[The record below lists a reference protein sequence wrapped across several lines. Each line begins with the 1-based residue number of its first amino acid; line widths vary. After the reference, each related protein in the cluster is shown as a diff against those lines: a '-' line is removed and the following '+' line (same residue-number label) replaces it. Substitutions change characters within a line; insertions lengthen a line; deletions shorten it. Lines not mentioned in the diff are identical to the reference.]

1 MNNCVPILAEQQEFI
16 FHFDVSKEEI
26 SLESFIEI
34 SNALERTCS
43 SVANLLFDAKDCKI
57 VLKPIEK
64 GSLKLFY
71 TIVVAGI
78 LCPMV
83 PDTINGILQEYTGH
97 DWGYYAGKSMR
108 AITDTVTELFKA
120 DTVRLKKTERSL
132 PDERKS
138 DFDKIIKAQSDFYR
152 VLDKDNNIRALG
164 FTEESVYPIQ
174 RKDFSLHISDDIER
188 DKPAE
193 IALKNLV
200 IYRSLNVNED
210 GKWEF
215 RDKAD
220 GKHFSATIE
229 DENFKNKFLSG
240 KTPLKKS
247 KQDDEIKA
255 LVQYDKKIKNGNTT
269 NPTISIKTVYYFNN
283 KILLPIPQN
292 LVDDLIV
299 PKPKDD
305 AQGELFQ

>member
-1 MNNCVPILAEQQEFI
+1 MNNYIPPSVEQEEFL
-16 FHFDVSKEEI
+16 FHFNVLKEEI

-43 SVANLLFDAKDCKI
+43 SVANLLFETKDCKI

-71 TIVVAGI
+71 TIIVTGVLA
-78 LCPMV
+78 MT
-83 PDTINGILQEYTGH
+83 PDTINGILEEYTGH
-97 DWGYYAGKSMR
+97 NWEYYAGKATR
-108 AITDTVTELFKA
+108 AIADTVTELFKS
-120 DTVRLKKTERSL
+120 DTVRLKRTERSL
-132 PDERKS
+132 TDEKKS

-152 VLDKDNNIRALG
+152 ALDKDNNIKGVG
-164 FTEESVYPIQ
+164 FSEESIYPIQ
-174 RKDFSLHISDDIER
+174 RKDFSLHVSDDIER
-188 DKPAE
+188 DQPAE

-220 GKHFSATIE
+220 GKHFSAAIE
-229 DENFKNKFLSG
+229 DENFKKKFLSG

-247 KQDDEIKA
+247 KQDDEIRA

-269 NPTISIKTVYYFNN
+269 NPTISIKTVYFFNN
-283 KILLPIPQN
+283 KNLLPIPEN
-292 LVDDLIV
+292 LVDDLIL
-299 PKPKDD
+299 PKPKDN
-305 AQGELFQ
+305 AQGELFK